1 MKIKE
6 LFKDT
11 LLLFK
16 VFLRSIRFWG
26 PFTYTLSIVFPCLL
40 LFFLIMNLGP
50 LAQERLPYLISGSL
64 LAGVIS
70 ISVTSLGQYLVQLR
84 LSGGFEIFRTLPIQG
99 FSLVVGIVLYYLAL
113 QLPVFIIF
121 FIIMPFLGIVN
132 FLNVYFFL
140 SIIISIFSLI
150 PIGAFIG
157 LYSKRY
163 EQGTVLSVA
172 LSFLMYM
179 CAPVYFPL
187 EQMPQP
193 LQLMAKFIPTT
204 YLANNLRTSML
215 GQVEVSQYLLNFLI
229 ILPLVILLYV
239 LMGKRLKL
247 VTDE

>member
-1 MKIKE
+1 MKIKD

-121 FIIMPFLGIVN
+121 FR
-132 FLNVYFFL
+132 
-140 SIIISIFSLI
+140 FS
-150 PIGAFIG
+150 
-157 LYSKRY
+157 SKKC
-163 EQGTVLSVA
+163 G
-172 LSFLMYM
+172 
-179 CAPVYFPL
+179 
-187 EQMPQP
+187 
-193 LQLMAKFIPTT
+193 
-204 YLANNLRTSML
+204 
-215 GQVEVSQYLLNFLI
+215 
-229 ILPLVILLYV
+229 
-239 LMGKRLKL
+239 
-247 VTDE
+247 